1 MDNYFNMNPDP
12 IKDTDSKSEICIEEG
27 SDVDDIQ
34 SSERKKTGGR
44 ETLEMILGNFL
55 NPSQLAHL
63 EQKVFKPK
71 AFDEDVSNRGSFI
84 GKPIVNSGGKIALQ

>member
-1 MDNYFNMNPDP
+1 MEHSAPKNRKLTISRLTTNEHNILEGTPYEMDNYFNMNPDP

-55 NPSQLAHL
+55 NPS
-63 EQKVFKPK
+63 
-71 AFDEDVSNRGSFI
+71 
-84 GKPIVNSGGKIALQ
+84 